1 MPAPER
7 DGGKDSRHGG
17 KERVIQAAK
26 PLGTGAEIQGAKP
39 LGTVAEIQGAKPLGT
54 VAEIQGAKPLGT
66 GAGIQGAKPLGT
78 VAEGLPF
85 TAVLLA
91 AGSVFA
97 GGRFCLCWRQVSA
110 NKNLNH

>member
-26 PLGTGAEIQGAKP
+26 PLGT
-39 LGTVAEIQGAKPLGT
+39 

-66 GAGIQGAKPLGT
+66 GA
-78 VAEGLPF
+78 EGLQF

-91 AGSVFA
+91 AGSVCD
-97 GGRFCLCWRQVSA
+97 GGRFCL
-110 NKNLNH
+110 

>member
-26 PLGTGAEIQGAKP
+26 PLGTG
-39 LGTVAEIQGAKPLGT
+39 
-54 VAEIQGAKPLGT
+54 AEIQGAKPLGT

-97 GGRFCLCWRQVSA
+97 GGRYLPI
-110 NKNLNH
+110 KT

>member
-26 PLGTGAEIQGAKP
+26 PLGTGAE
-39 LGTVAEIQGAKPLGT
+39 
-54 VAEIQGAKPLGT
+54 
-66 GAGIQGAKPLGT
+66 IQGAKPLGT

>member
-17 KERVIQAAK
+17 KERVIQ
-26 PLGTGAEIQGAKP
+26 GAKP
-39 LGTVAEIQGAKPLGT
+39 LGTV
-54 VAEIQGAKPLGT
+54 
-66 GAGIQGAKPLGT
+66 AGIQGAKPLGT

-97 GGRFCLCWRQVSA
+97 GGRYLPI
-110 NKNLNH
+110 KT

>member
-26 PLGTGAEIQGAKP
+26 PLGT
-39 LGTVAEIQGAKPLGT
+39 VAG
-54 VAEIQGAKPLGT
+54 IQGAKPLGT
-66 GAGIQGAKPLGT
+66 GAGIQAAKPLGT
-78 VAEGLPF
+78 VAGIQGAKLLGTGAEGLPF

-91 AGSVFA
+91 VGSVCA
-97 GGRFCLCWRQVSA
+97 GGRFCQRWRQVLSLLA
-110 NKNLNH
+110 AGICQ

>member
-26 PLGTGAEIQGAKP
+26 PLGT
-39 LGTVAEIQGAKPLGT
+39 VAEIQGAKPLGT
-54 VAEIQGAKPLGT
+54 VAEIQGAKLLGT
-66 GAGIQGAKPLGT
+66 G
-78 VAEGLPF
+78 AEGLPF

-91 AGSVFA
+91 AGI
-97 GGRFCLCWRQVSA
+97 CQ
-110 NKNLNH
+110 

>member
-26 PLGTGAEIQGAKP
+26 PLGT
-39 LGTVAEIQGAKPLGT
+39 VAG
-54 VAEIQGAKPLGT
+54 IQGAKPLGT

-91 AGSVFA
+91 AGSVSD

-110 NKNLNH
+110 NKDLNH

>member
-26 PLGTGAEIQGAKP
+26 PLGT
-39 LGTVAEIQGAKPLGT
+39 

-66 GAGIQGAKPLGT
+66 GA
-78 VAEGLPF
+78 EGLQF

-91 AGSVFA
+91 AGI
-97 GGRFCLCWRQVSA
+97 CQ
-110 NKNLNH
+110 

>member
-26 PLGTGAEIQGAKP
+26 PLGT
-39 LGTVAEIQGAKPLGT
+39 VAG
-54 VAEIQGAKPLGT
+54 IQGAKPLGT
-66 GAGIQGAKPLGT
+66 GAGIQAAKPLGT
-78 VAEGLPF
+78 GAEGLPF

-91 AGSVFA
+91 VGSVCA
-97 GGRFCLCWRQVSA
+97 GGRFCQRWRQVLSLLA
-110 NKNLNH
+110 AGICQ

>member
-26 PLGTGAEIQGAKP
+26 PLGTVAGIQA
-39 LGTVAEIQGAKPLGT
+39 
-54 VAEIQGAKPLGT
+54 AKPLGT
-66 GAGIQGAKPLGT
+66 G
-78 VAEGLPF
+78 AEGLPF

-91 AGSVFA
+91 VGSVCAGGRFCFCWRQVLSAMAAGSVFA
-97 GGRFCLCWRQVSA
+97 GGRYLPI
-110 NKNLNH
+110 KT

>member
-26 PLGTGAEIQGAKP
+26 PLGTG
-39 LGTVAEIQGAKPLGT
+39 AEIQGAKPLGT

-97 GGRFCLCWRQVSA
+97 GGRYLPI
-110 NKNLNH
+110 KT

>member
-26 PLGTGAEIQGAKP
+26 PLGT
-39 LGTVAEIQGAKPLGT
+39 

-66 GAGIQGAKPLGT
+66 G
-78 VAEGLPF
+78 AEGLPF

-91 AGSVFA
+91 AGSVSD

-110 NKNLNH
+110 NKDLNH

>member
-26 PLGTGAEIQGAKP
+26 PLGT
-39 LGTVAEIQGAKPLGT
+39 VAE
-54 VAEIQGAKPLGT
+54 
-66 GAGIQGAKPLGT
+66 IQGAKPLGT

-91 AGSVFA
+91 AGSVSD

-110 NKNLNH
+110 NKDLNH

>member
-26 PLGTGAEIQGAKP
+26 PLGTVAGIQGAKL
-39 LGTVAEIQGAKPLGT
+39 LGTVAG
-54 VAEIQGAKPLGT
+54 IQGAKPLGT
-66 GAGIQGAKPLGT
+66 GAGIQAAKPLGT

-91 AGSVFA
+91 AGSVSD

-110 NKNLNH
+110 NKDLNH

>member
-26 PLGTGAEIQGAKP
+26 PLGTVAEIQEAKP
-39 LGTVAEIQGAKPLGT
+39 LGTVAGIQGAKPLGT

-66 GAGIQGAKPLGT
+66 GQKGYRLRQ
-78 VAEGLPF
+78 F
-85 TAVLLA
+85 
-91 AGSVFA
+91 
-97 GGRFCLCWRQVSA
+97 CWRQVSA
-110 NKNLNH
+110 NKDLNH